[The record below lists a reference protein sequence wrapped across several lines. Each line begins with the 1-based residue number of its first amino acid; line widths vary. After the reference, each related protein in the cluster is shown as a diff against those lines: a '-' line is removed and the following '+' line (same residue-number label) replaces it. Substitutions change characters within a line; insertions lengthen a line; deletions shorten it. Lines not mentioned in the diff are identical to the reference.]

1 MSLQN
6 NVMIDLETTG
16 VAAGCCILSIGA
28 CTLDLNNEFYQKI
41 SIDSCYD
48 RGLRDLS
55 STLKWW
61 NKQDPAVMTEAFS
74 GVDQLAVVLIK
85 FSDWFNSVGEK
96 NIKVWGN
103 GADFDLP
110 ILGAA
115 YIACG
120 MEKPWKPYNG
130 RCFRTIKNLYPDV
143 IPNAFRGIKHNALE
157 DAKNQA
163 IHLVKIRNARG
174 FIL

>member
-1 MSLQN
+1 MSLQD
-6 NVMIDLETTG
+6 NVMLDLETTG
-16 VAAGCCILSIGA
+16 VSAGCAILSIGA
-28 CTLDLNNEFYQKI
+28 CTLDLDSFFYQKI
-41 SIDSCYD
+41 SLASCYD
-48 RGLRDLS
+48 RGLRDLP

-85 FSDWFNSVGEK
+85 FSDWLNSVGENK
-96 NIKVWGN
+96 AKVWGN

-115 YIACG
+115 YEACG

-143 IPNAFRGIKHNALE
+143 ILNAFQGIKHNALE

>member
-1 MSLQN
+1 
-6 NVMIDLETTG
+6 MIDLETTG

-41 SIDSCYD
+41 SLASCYD
-48 RGLRDLS
+48 RGLKDLP
-55 STLKWW
+55 STLDWW
-61 NKQDPAVMTEAFS
+61 DYQDLDVKAEAFS
-74 GVDQLAVVLIK
+74 GTLHLQDVLINFAMWLEK
-85 FSDWFNSVGEK
+85 LGERQV
-96 NIKVWGN
+96 KVWGN

-115 YIACG
+115 YEACG
-120 MEKPWKPYNG
+120 IEKPWKPYNG
-130 RCFRTIKNLYPDV
+130 RCFRTVKNIYYDV
-143 IPNAFRGIKHNALE
+143 IPNAFRGMKHNALG

-163 IHLVKIRNARG
+163 IHLVKIRNAKG

>member
-1 MSLQN
+1 MSLQD
-6 NVMIDLETTG
+6 NVMLDLETTG
-16 VAAGCCILSIGA
+16 VSAGCAILSIGA

-41 SIDSCYD
+41 SLASCYD
-48 RGLRDLS
+48 RGLKDLP
-55 STLKWW
+55 STLDWW
-61 NKQDPAVMTEAFS
+61 NKQDPAVRTEAFS
-74 GVDQLAVVLIK
+74 GVVALSDVLLS
-85 FSDWFNSVGEK
+85 FAMWLESLGEK
-96 NIKVWGN
+96 KAKVWGN

-115 YIACG
+115 YEACG

>member
-1 MSLQN
+1 MSLQD
-6 NVMIDLETTG
+6 NVMLDLETTG
-16 VAAGCCILSIGA
+16 VSAGCCILSIGA
-28 CTLDLNNEFYQKI
+28 CTLDLDTEFYAKI
-41 SIDSCYD
+41 ELSSCYD
-48 RGLRDLS
+48 KGLKDLP
-55 STLKWW
+55 STLEWW
-61 NKQDPAVMTEAFS
+61 DKQDPAVRTEAFS

-85 FSDWFNSVGEK
+85 FSDWLNSVGEK
-96 NIKVWGN
+96 KAKIWGN

-115 YIACG
+115 YEACG

-143 IPNAFRGIKHNALE
+143 IPSAFRGVKHNAYE

-163 IHLVKIRNARG
+163 IHLVKICHTKG
-174 FIL
+174 LIL